1 MTNRPK
7 GRKSRRR
14 PGALFW
20 VALLLFGSAV
30 LRMGIDVGPA
40 IAREAA
46 KDTELEAHLPETPN
60 GQTPQDPIPTESA
73 LQGLIREIQNRENIL
88 AERERQ
94 FQDKMKALKVAET
107 AINQKMAELVEVE
120 AALRET
126 LVLADGASEADLSRL
141 TSVYEQMKP
150 KEAAALFETMDPAFS
165 AGFMARMRPDAAAG
179 ILAKLSPQAA
189 YSISAILAGRHA
201 LVPKE

>member
-1 MTNRPK
+1 MADGDIPK
-7 GRKSRRR
+7 MDHPLDIPCLKHGAMEGLQPYRAAPEHQEKLGF
-14 PGALFW
+14 PGELVPDWKERAL
-20 VALLLFGSAV
+20 
-30 LRMGIDVGPA
+30 
-40 IAREAA
+40 E
-46 KDTELEAHLPETPN
+46 
-60 GQTPQDPIPTESA
+60 
-73 LQGLIREIQNRENIL
+73 
-88 AERERQ
+88 
-94 FQDKMKALKVAET
+94 
-107 AINQKMAELVEVE
+107 KMAELVEVE

-126 LVLADGASEADLSRL
+126 LSLADGASEADLSRL

-201 LVPKE
+201 LVPKN

>member
-1 MTNRPK
+1 MKSRPAGK
-7 GRKSRRR
+7 KSRRR

-30 LRMGIDVGPA
+30 LRLGIDVGPA

-46 KDTELEAHLPETPN
+46 KDTEAEAVESHDNQLS
-60 GQTPQDPIPTESA
+60 QDPLLTESA
-73 LQGLIREIQNRENIL
+73 VQGLIREIQNRESIL

-94 FQDKMKALKVAET
+94 FQDKMKALKIAET
-107 AINQKMAELVEVE
+107 AIEQKMAELVEVE

-126 LVLADGASEADLSRL
+126 LSLADGASEADLSRL

-201 LVPKE
+201 LVPKN